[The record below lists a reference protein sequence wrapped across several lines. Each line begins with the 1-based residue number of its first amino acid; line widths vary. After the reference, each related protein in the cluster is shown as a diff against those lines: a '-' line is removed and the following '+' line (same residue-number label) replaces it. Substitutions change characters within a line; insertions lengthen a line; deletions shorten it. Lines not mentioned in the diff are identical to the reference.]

1 MVLLSARGNCRGSNE
16 RVRSNAVGVLFGI
29 SLVRDGQT
37 IVDTLERLGWVGLG
51 WSWGRIVQVS
61 MTLTRRLIKCVP
73 AWETDVVLF
82 RGGGD

>member
-16 RVRSNAVGVLFGI
+16 RVRSNADGVLFSV

-37 IVDTLERLGWVGLG
+37 IVDTLERLGLG
-51 WSWGRIVQVS
+51 WSWRRIVQVS

>member
-1 MVLLSARGNCRGSNE
+1 MVLSSACGNCRGSNE
-16 RVRSNAVGVLFGI
+16 GVQSNAIEVLFGI

-37 IVDTLERLGWVGLG
+37 IVDTLERLGLG
-51 WSWGRIVQVS
+51 WSWGRIVQVL

-73 AWETDVVLF
+73 AWETDAVLF

>member
-37 IVDTLERLGWVGLG
+37 IVDTLERMGWVIVTRMLTGFRKNGL
-51 WSWGRIVQVS
+51 VS
-61 MTLTRRLIKCVP
+61 CM
-73 AWETDVVLF
+73 
-82 RGGGD
+82 G

>member
-16 RVRSNAVGVLFGI
+16 RVRSNAVGVLFSV

-51 WSWGRIVQVS
+51 WAG
-61 MTLTRRLIKCVP
+61 L
-73 AWETDVVLF
+73 VLGENRAGF
-82 RGGGD
+82 DDAD

>member
-16 RVRSNAVGVLFGI
+16 RVRSNAIGVLFGI

-37 IVDTLERLGWVGLG
+37 IVDTLERLGLG

-73 AWETDVVLF
+73 AWETDVVLC